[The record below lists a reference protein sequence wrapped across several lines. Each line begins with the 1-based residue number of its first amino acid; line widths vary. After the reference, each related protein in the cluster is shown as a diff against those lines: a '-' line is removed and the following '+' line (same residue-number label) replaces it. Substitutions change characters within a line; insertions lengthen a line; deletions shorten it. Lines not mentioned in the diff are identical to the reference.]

1 MTYPSA
7 IPRPST
13 NDIGCGLWCLVT
25 VVVLL
30 ALHRYLVQPPLPLLD
45 CPNERS
51 HPQWKSSSNL
61 CQRSNLTTAT
71 RA

>member
-1 MTYPSA
+1 MTQPA
-7 IPRPST
+7 APT
-13 NDIGCGLWCLVT
+13 ATLNDADCGLWCVLAIVILVS
-25 VVVLL
+25 V
-30 ALHRYLVQPPLPLLD
+30 HRYMNQPPAPLLD
-45 CPNERS
+45 LPHERS